1 MSRYLISFNDGDMTF
16 PDEDFP
22 AVAQAVRT
30 LRAEAMEAGAWVF
43 GGGFSDYAPRVVDSM
58 GKITVGP
65 LQNGPVRLG
74 GFSIIEVATDAQ
86 ANEWARKIAIACRCS
101 QEVRK
106 FIDDSTSTS
115 D

>member
-30 LRAEAMEAGAWVF
+30 LRAEAMEAGAWIF
-43 GGGFSDYAPRVVDSM
+43 GGGFNDYSPNVVDSQ
-58 GKITVGP
+58 GSVTEGP
-65 LQNGPVRLG
+65 LQASQVRLG
-74 GFSIIEVATDAQ
+74 GFSIIEVATEAQ

-106 FIDDSTSTS
+106 FIDDSTSS
-115 D
+115 SN